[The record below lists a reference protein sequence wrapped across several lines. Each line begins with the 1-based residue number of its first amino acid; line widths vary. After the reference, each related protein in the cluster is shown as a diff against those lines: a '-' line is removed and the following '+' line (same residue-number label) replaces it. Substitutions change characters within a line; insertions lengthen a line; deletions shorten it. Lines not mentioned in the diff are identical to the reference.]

1 VLLATGDAILGRPIS
16 FDTATRGE
24 LRRSPLDT
32 VYVRTVTFTGGKI
45 LAIAGENRGNGAIRL
60 IEINPRTLEMVK
72 QGDDDMHPNSLI
84 WVNGS
89 DLYGITIDLASK
101 TLTLGRFN
109 TDLALQ
115 AKSKIAVHPNATVSI
130 QQGNVLTQK
139 ADGSAAVLN
148 AGDLTER

>member
-1 VLLATGDAILGRPIS
+1 LGRPVVIEPAKRT
-16 FDTATRGE
+16 DNV
-24 LRRSPLDT
+24 LRSSPLDT
-32 VYVRTVTFTGGKI
+32 VYVRTLTFTGGKI

-72 QGDDDMHPNSLI
+72 QGDVDLQANSLI

-89 DLYGITIDLASK
+89 DLYAITIDLDSK
-101 TLTLGRFN
+101 TLNLGRFN

-130 QQGNVLTQK
+130 QQGSLLTQK
-139 ADGSAAVLN
+139 ADGSPAVLN
-148 AGDLTER
+148 AADLTEK